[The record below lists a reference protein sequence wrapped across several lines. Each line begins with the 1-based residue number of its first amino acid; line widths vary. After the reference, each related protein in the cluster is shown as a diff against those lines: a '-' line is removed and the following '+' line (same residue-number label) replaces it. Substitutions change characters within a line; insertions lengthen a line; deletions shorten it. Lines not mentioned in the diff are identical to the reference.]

1 MVSARR
7 NGVGGLAS
15 GRVAAGGGVVVGVGS
30 VIAVERLASQEG
42 CARLVV
48 SNFGEG
54 VSRVQRLGYGNIKK
68 SYGGGEAW

>member
-1 MVSARR
+1 MVPAWWYGEGR
-7 NGVGGLAS
+7 LA
-15 GRVAAGGGVVVGVGS
+15 VCVGS
-30 VIAVERLASQEG
+30 VVAVEWLASQEG

-54 VSRVQRLGYGNIKK
+54 VSRVQRLGNGNIKK